1 MCVCTSVQGGRE
13 NERQGGRV
21 GENTKP
27 VTYPTDRLT
36 AERERERTKSESES
50 ESETYRERAS
60 GRESA
65 RAQERERER
74 ERRYNPK
81 NPKFL
86 VENIPQFNKR
96 PECPFQ
102 SSNHACI
109 PGRLVPS
116 GPVVL
121 VRAFCQQSS
130 ARGGLRAILES
141 AHPSEFAVSNYSR
154 FVPR

>member
-1 MCVCTSVQGGRE
+1 MCVRTSVQGGRE

-36 AERERERTKSESES
+36 AERERERERERTKSESES

-65 RAQERERER
+65 RARAREENEREDITQRTQSST
-74 ERRYNPK
+74 
-81 NPKFL
+81 FL
-86 VENIPQFNKR
+86 VDNIPQFNKR

-102 SSNHACI
+102 SSNHAGI

-121 VRAFCQQSS
+121 VRAYCRS
-130 ARGGLRAILES
+130 L
-141 AHPSEFAVSNYSR
+141 
-154 FVPR
+154 